1 MPAANETPTL
11 RRCLMPVLPPY
22 REAPLQV
29 HHTDS
34 VARLLVKVRPI
45 VRQVHIVKRVRA
57 SALDDKTIL
66 QASTTQIVE

>member
-34 VARLLVKVRPI
+34 VARLLVKVRPV
-45 VRQVHIVKRVRA
+45 VRQVHIVKCVRA
-57 SALDDKTIL
+57 SALDDETIL
-66 QASTTQIVE
+66 ARAAIQSVN